1 MSRFSDVT
9 IGRRAKIS
17 AEKRWQRSRLW
28 ALIRGMSAGL
38 NSSVRRGGA
47 SLFLLSLAMPPLLLA
62 CGGGTPAATWPKGNV
77 VFEDANNYTS
87 VTSLTI
93 PKVTTKAGADLMICW
108 SSLQKDLL
116 CHDITGPGMGNGID
130 NVGFAQI
137 PNIPQSEV
145 SRQLAVGQFDD
156 NLARVYGDYHTDQ
169 AAAGA
174 TCAMLSQFKLG
185 ELVVPATDYVEPTG
199 TMSIT
204 YMLVFT
210 TGTTPTVG
218 TKSMLFLEPSST
230 SDVTTVN
237 AIDACAMNVLSFQA
251 TLGQDMPISAT
262 DSSKWHV
269 DWSQLTKDSFG
280 NAVLFN
286 KIDKVL
292 IGFYQGKT
300 KADLQTNFKDIEIS
314 ATTLY
319 EVPVTPGARDVK
331 LGDAKLR
338 ADGTTPFPGFSAQT
352 DGVWAMAV
360 TCSKC
365 QVPAPVLMTILQP
378 Q

>member
-1 MSRFSDVT
+1 MSTGFHC
-9 IGRRAKIS
+9 
-17 AEKRWQRSRLW
+17 
-28 ALIRGMSAGL
+28 
-38 NSSVRRGGA
+38 SVRRGGA
-47 SLFLLSLAMPPLLLA
+47 GVFLVSLAVTPLLLA
-62 CGGGTPAATWPKGNV
+62 CGSSTATPTWPKGNV
-77 VFEDANNYTS
+77 VFEDVNNYTS
-87 VTSLTI
+87 VTELMI
-93 PKVTTKAGADLMICW
+93 PKVTTASGADLMVCW
-108 SSLQKDLL
+108 NALENDLL
-116 CHDITGPGMGNGID
+116 CHPVTDPAPAGANGID

-137 PNIPQSEV
+137 RNLDQTDV
-145 SRQLAVGQFDD
+145 ADQLAVGQFDD
-156 NLARVYGDYHTDQ
+156 NLATVYGDFYVAQ
-169 AAAGA
+169 APGA

-185 ELVVPATDYVEPTG
+185 ASVVPATDYVQPPG
-199 TMSIT
+199 TQTIT

-210 TGTTPTVG
+210 TGTTPAVG
-218 TKSMLFLEPSST
+218 AKSMLFLEPSTAST
-230 SDVTTVN
+230 VTTVN
-237 AIDACAMNVLSFQA
+237 AVDACATNVLSFQA

-280 NAVLFN
+280 YDVRFT

-319 EVPVTPGARDVK
+319 EVSVAPGARDVK

-338 ADGTTPFPGFSAQT
+338 GGTTPFPGFAQT
-352 DGVWAMAV
+352 DGVWAIAV

-365 QVPAPVLMTILQP
+365 QVPAPVLMTILTP
-378 Q
+378 N

>member
-1 MSRFSDVT
+1 
-9 IGRRAKIS
+9 
-17 AEKRWQRSRLW
+17 
-28 ALIRGMSAGL
+28 MSAGL
-38 NSSVRRGGA
+38 NCSVRRGGA
-47 SLFLLSLAMPPLLLA
+47 GLSLVSLAVTPLLLLA

-77 VFEDANNYTS
+77 VFEDVNNYTS
-87 VTSLTI
+87 VTNLTI
-93 PKVTTKAGADLMICW
+93 PKVTTASGVDLMVCW
-108 SSLQKDLL
+108 NQLENDLL
-116 CHDITGPGMGNGID
+116 CHPITEPAPVGTNGID

-137 PNIPQSEV
+137 RNIPQGEV
-145 SRQLAVGQFDD
+145 ADQLEVGQFDD
-156 NLARVYGDYHTDQ
+156 NLATVYGDFYTAQ
-169 AAAGA
+169 APGA

-185 ELVVPATDYVEPTG
+185 EFVVPANDYVQPSG
-199 TMSIT
+199 TQIIT

-210 TGTTPTVG
+210 TGTTPAVG
-218 TKSMLFLEPSST
+218 AKSMLFLEPSTT

-237 AIDACAMNVLSFQA
+237 AIDACAMNALSFQA

-280 NAVLFN
+280 YDVRFT

-300 KADLQTNFKDIEIS
+300 KADLQANFKDIEIS

-319 EVPVTPGARDVK
+319 EVTVPPGARDVK
-331 LGDAKLR
+331 LGDAKVR
-338 ADGTTPFPGFSAQT
+338 GGTTPFPGFAQT
-352 DGVWAMAV
+352 DGVWAIAV

-365 QVPAPVLMTILQP
+365 QVPAPVLMTILLP
-378 Q
+378 E

>member
-1 MSRFSDVT
+1 MT
-9 IGRRAKIS
+9 
-17 AEKRWQRSRLW
+17 
-28 ALIRGMSAGL
+28 
-38 NSSVRRGGA
+38 
-47 SLFLLSLAMPPLLLA
+47 PLLVA
-62 CGGGTPAATWPKGNV
+62 CGDGGTAAATWPKGNV
-77 VFEDANNYTS
+77 VFENANNYTS

-93 PKVTTKAGADLMICW
+93 PKVTTKAGVDLMICW
-108 SSLQKDLL
+108 SNLQKDLL
-116 CHDITGPGMGNGID
+116 CHDITDPGTTNGID

-156 NLARVYGDYHTDQ
+156 QLARTYGDFHTDQ
-169 AAAGA
+169 AAGA

-185 ELVVPATDYVEPTG
+185 EFVVPATDYVEPTG

-204 YMLVFT
+204 YMLVFS

-237 AIDACAMNVLSFQA
+237 AIDACAMQVLSFQA
-251 TLGQDMPISAT
+251 TLGQDMPIDKA

-269 DWSQLTKDSFG
+269 DWSQLTMDSFG

-319 EVPVTPGARDVK
+319 EVAVPPGARDVK
-331 LGDAKLR
+331 LGDAKVR
-338 ADGTTPFPGFSAQT
+338 GGTTPFPGFAQT
-352 DGVWAMAV
+352 DGVWAMV
-360 TCSKC
+360 VICSKC
-365 QVPAPVLMTILQP
+365 QVPAPVLLTILTP
-378 Q
+378 N